1 MNTNPPLTLEQAERL
16 RELYRKCSAGLLL
29 TPERTAEDF
38 PHRVPRPPAPRPP
51 AGSATRFPSPGG
63 AR

>member
-16 RELYRKCSAGLLL
+16 RELYRKCSVGLLL
-29 TPERTAEDF
+29 TPELLREVF
-38 PHRVPRPPAPRPP
+38 PQQEPRPPVPWPP
-51 AGSATRFPSPGG
+51 AASATRFPSPGG